1 MILNIN
7 YIKLLEETLNGRKN
21 PFKNEKEYYNK
32 VQEVITNTFYSCNF
46 MYSEEEKRNATI
58 NNIKVAI
65 ELMIDERTYNNK
77 KDNNTTIDYTEI
89 HF

>member
-46 MYSEEEKRNATI
+46 M
-58 NNIKVAI
+58 
-65 ELMIDERTYNNK
+65 
-77 KDNNTTIDYTEI
+77 
-89 HF
+89 